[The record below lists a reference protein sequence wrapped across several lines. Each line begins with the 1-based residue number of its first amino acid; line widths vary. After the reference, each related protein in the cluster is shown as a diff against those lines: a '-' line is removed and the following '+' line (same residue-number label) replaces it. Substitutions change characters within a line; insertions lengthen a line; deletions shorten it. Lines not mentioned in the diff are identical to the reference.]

1 MEIVMTEWRVSVPG
15 CQMQNLWFY
24 RFYHH
29 HFGNKIWIPC
39 QAPFHVHLLCISCSR
54 YGLLYIGKIERSL
67 KIRFGEHRRAVIGND
82 ANQPIARYLI
92 LAFTVFQLS
101 KFEPSVPFLEATIDT
116 KLKIW
121 NAPHFQTWHCPPTPM
136 LLMHVILTKADIDST
151 FNSYLI
157 PYLFHIFCCSFLYIC
172 INIFCNVIY
181 IFLYFVLTKSI
192 WSVYFLSIDQGFFLV
207 FKPM

>member
-1 MEIVMTEWRVSVPG
+1 MACV
-15 CQMQNLWFY
+15 
-24 RFYHH
+24 
-29 HFGNKIWIPC
+29 
-39 QAPFHVHLLCISCSR
+39 
-54 YGLLYIGKIERSL
+54 IGKIERSL

-92 LAFTVFQLS
+92 LAFTVFQIS

-116 KLKIW
+116 KDMKCASFPNLALSI
-121 NAPHFQTWHCPPTPM
+121 PM

-157 PYLFHIFCCSFLYIC
+157 PYLFHIFCCSFLYLC

-192 WSVYFLSIDQGFFLV
+192 
-207 FKPM
+207 

>member
-1 MEIVMTEWRVSVPG
+1 MGIVMTEWRVSLPG

-29 HFGNKIWIPC
+29 HFGNKIWIQC
-39 QAPFHVHLLCISCSR
+39 QEPFHVHLLCISCSI

-67 KIRFGEHRRAVIGND
+67 KIRFGEHRRALIGND

-116 KLKIW
+116 KDMKWSSFPNL
-121 NAPHFQTWHCPPTPM
+121 ALSTPM

-157 PYLFHIFCCSFLYIC
+157 PYLFHIFCCIFCSFLNIC
-172 INIFCNVIY
+172 VSIFCNVIY
-181 IFLYFVLTKSI
+181 IFFILSFDHIHLIGLFFVN
-192 WSVYFLSIDQGFFLV
+192 WSGFFLSI
-207 FKPM
+207 